1 MLIIQGREREIERD
15 PSAQSTY
22 HIRQTIL
29 LLLLLCWWNSS
40 ALNWTGDWCE
50 HMWHDKCHEL
60 VWEAALFLFFSQSQ
74 PHHCLP
80 SHLHSISFFPVS
92 FQDSYTPFPWKI
104 ITKIKFLCY
113 WISFNHSIQ
122 FSHFMPIPMDPKDF
136 FSTDFLEGMFSYI
149 LHQSLSLLIWS
160 CFRHF
165 GLLFF
170 FGKLV
175 LFGLKTL
182 CCVDQALFRLTLRGS
197 TMHALLLLS
206 LVVVYQG
213 LQLHVFSMMHLLRS
227 VICNY

>member
-1 MLIIQGREREIERD
+1 
-15 PSAQSTY
+15 
-22 HIRQTIL
+22 
-29 LLLLLCWWNSS
+29 
-40 ALNWTGDWCE
+40 
-50 HMWHDKCHEL
+50 MWHDKCHEL

-80 SHLHSISFFPVS
+80 SHLHSLSFFPVS

-104 ITKIKFLCY
+104 ITKIKFLCH

-122 FSHFMPIPMDPKDF
+122 VSHFMPIPMDPKDF

-160 CFRHF
+160 CFWHF
-165 GLLFF
+165 GFLFF

-182 CCVDQALFRLTLRGS
+182 CLCWPGS
-197 TMHALLLLS
+197 ISSHIGRQHNACPSVIVIGGGISGIAAARVLHDAS
-206 LVVVYQG
+206 FKVSD
-213 LQLHVFSMMHLLRS
+213 LQLLVLYISED
-227 VICNY
+227 V